1 MRLSL
6 QQYYELPMLPD
17 NVREKNHKE
26 ILEII
31 LENPT
36 KYEDIIHEFVDYM
49 VTELGNADFI
59 RLYDNVKDR

>member
-6 QQYYELPMLPD
+6 QQYNELPMLPD